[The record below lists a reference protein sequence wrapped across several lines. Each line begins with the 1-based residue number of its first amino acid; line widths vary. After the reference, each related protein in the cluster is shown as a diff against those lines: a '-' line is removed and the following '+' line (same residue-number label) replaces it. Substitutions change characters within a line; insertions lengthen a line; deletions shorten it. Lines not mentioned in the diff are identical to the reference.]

1 MTGEKA
7 GAEVESDEV
16 EALEAGT
23 RSERVAIMA
32 SIERQTVGGDRKTDH
47 PQNFANDLPTADE
60 AAIEAKY
67 SDAFNKKMDDLVAK
81 EIAERESTTMVA

>member
-23 RSERVAIMA
+23 RSERVAIIGEHRA
-32 SIERQTVGGDRKTDH
+32 
-47 PQNFANDLPTADE
+47 ANCWW
-60 AAIEAKY
+60 
-67 SDAFNKKMDDLVAK
+67 
-81 EIAERESTTMVA
+81 R